1 MEFPAI
7 GAHCAST
14 SCQSLSFLPFQCPF
28 CSFTYC
34 SIHRL
39 PASHSCKVWEAESAS
54 NSVHLC
60 PRCDQLLLAPKGS
73 DPSVILQEHLDRACS
88 LHLLPTVHSIAVL
101 CALPACGR
109 RDRVVQKCDQPPGGC
124 AQVYCL
130 KHRHPSDHACTK
142 LKEREQAIKDSE
154 KDMQQKKEAIA
165 SKFCGVS
172 ASTPTTPA
180 ANLSP
185 DERAAAAKAKAD
197 QARAAIAEAKAK
209 VAARTTAKGSTTSS
223 LGSGSA
229 SSATTPAGL
238 PKIKKASRVVSLIK
252 LRKVA
257 QGEDKIPASS
267 RLHVYIRSPTFPVL
281 DDKAVFVDK
290 TWTVGRTMDKIV
302 EWLKITIPKNEPF
315 DSQKRFSIFHAKE
328 PEDPPELLIMQERL
342 QVISKVESGDIFY
355 LAPADHQWSRE

>member
-1 MEFPAI
+1 MPLRTLLPFHNSVDLLRKTMEFPAI

-60 PRCDQLLLAPKGS
+60 PRCDRLLLAPKGS
-73 DPSVILQEHLDRACS
+73 DPSIIVRTIVTLFNLTHMCTNPQILKKKRSGSVFSVPPFFQLQEHLDRACS

-109 RDRVVQKCDQPPGGC
+109 RDRVVQKCDQLPGGC

-130 KHRHPSDHACTK
+130 KHRHPSDHDCTK
-142 LKEREQAIKDSE
+142 LKEREHAIKDSE

-165 SKFCGVS
+165 SKFSGAS

-209 VAARTTAKGSTTSS
+209 VAARSTAKGSTTSS

-229 SSATTPAGL
+229 SSATTAAGL
-238 PKIKKASRVVSLIK
+238 PKVKKASRVVSLIK

-267 RLHVYIRSPTFPVL
+267 RLHIYIRSPTFPVL

-290 TWTVGRTMDKIV
+290 VMNTGTC
-302 EWLKITIPKNEPF
+302 
-315 DSQKRFSIFHAKE
+315 
-328 PEDPPELLIMQERL
+328 
-342 QVISKVESGDIFY
+342 VES
-355 LAPADHQWSRE
+355 L